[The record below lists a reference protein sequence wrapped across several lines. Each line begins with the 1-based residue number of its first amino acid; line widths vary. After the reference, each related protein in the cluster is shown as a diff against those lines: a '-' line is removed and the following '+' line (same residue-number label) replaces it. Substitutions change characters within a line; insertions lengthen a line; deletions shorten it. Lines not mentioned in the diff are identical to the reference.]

1 MARPLRIQFENAYYH
16 VTCRGNSG
24 QEIFSND
31 ADRSAFLDLL
41 ERSSDIYQTE
51 ILAYVL
57 MSNHFHLLVKTPLGN
72 LQEFMR
78 HFNISYT
85 SYYNWR
91 HDRRGHLYQGRYK
104 SFLVDAD
111 EYLQEVSRYI
121 HLNPIRVRPRLGVT
135 LSEKERYLRNYR
147 WSSYGS
153 YLSKNG
159 RKGFLRVEEV
169 LGHFGGDTATGRTK
183 YEVFVRGGLTGKLS
197 SPLEKGAGHGIVGE
211 SEFIEKVREGYVRSG
226 MASREIPAV
235 KRILAQVKPE
245 RIIRETCKAFK
256 VKRDELLRKG
266 YKGVGRG
273 VLMDMLYRH
282 GGMKQREIGELM
294 GVDYSAVSVMR
305 KRLSVAQKEDRNLAA
320 RIEKTKKRIES
331 SQSQE

>member
-57 MSNHFHLLVKTPLGN
+57 MSNHFHLFVKTPLGN

-111 EYLQEVSRYI
+111 QYLQEVSRYI
-121 HLNPIRVRPRLGVT
+121 HLNPVRVKVRSGMT
-135 LSEKERYLRNYR
+135 LEEKENYLRKYHWN
-147 WSSYGS
+147 SYGG
-153 YLSKNG
+153 YLSPRG
-159 RKGFLRVEEV
+159 RRFVRVEEV
-169 LGHFGGDTATGRTK
+169 LAYFGGDTTAGRRK
-183 YEVFVRGGLTGKLS
+183 YEAFVKEGVSGKLAN
-197 SPLEKGAGHGIVGE
+197 PLERGTGHGIIGE
-211 SEFIEKVREGYVRSG
+211 SEFIEKIRGQYIGSD

-235 KRILAQVKPE
+235 KRILAQVEPE
-245 RIIRETCKAFK
+245 RIIGEMCKAFR
-256 VKRDELLRKG
+256 VEREELLRKG

-273 VLMDMLYRH
+273 ILMEMLYRN
-282 GGMKQREIGELM
+282 GGMNQREIGELL

-305 KRLSVAQKEDRNLAA
+305 KRLFELQKNDRNLSAQ
-320 RIEKTKKRIES
+320 IERLKRRLEL
-331 SQSQE
+331 SQE

>member
-31 ADRSAFLDLL
+31 ADRSTFLDLL
-41 ERSSDIYQTE
+41 GRSSDIYQTE

-57 MSNHFHLLVKTPLGN
+57 MSNHFHLFVKTPLGN

-85 SYYNWR
+85 FYYNWR

-111 EYLQEVSRYI
+111 QYLQEVSRYI
-121 HLNPIRVRPRLGVT
+121 HLNPVRVKQRSGMT
-135 LSEKERYLRNYR
+135 SAEKERYLRNYR
-147 WSSYGS
+147 WSSYER
-153 YLSKNG
+153 YLSPRG
-159 RKGFLRVEEV
+159 RRFLRVEEV
-169 LGHFGGDTATGRTK
+169 LAYFGGDTPTGRRT
-183 YEVFVRGGLTGKLS
+183 YEAFVREGLNGKLS
-197 SPLEKGAGHGIVGE
+197 NPLERGAGHGIIGE
-211 SEFIEKVREGYVRSG
+211 SEFIERIKEQYIQSG

-235 KRILAQVKPE
+235 KRILAQVEPE
-245 RIIRETCKAFK
+245 KIIREICKAFK

-266 YKGVGRG
+266 YKGVARG
-273 VLMDMLYRH
+273 ILMDMLYRH
-282 GGMKQREIGELM
+282 GGMNQREIGELM

-305 KRLSVAQKEDRNLAA
+305 KRLSVVQKEDRKLAVQID
-320 RIEKTKKRIES
+320 RLEKRMES
-331 SQSQE
+331 SQE

>member
-1 MARPLRIQFENAYYH
+1 MTRPLRIQFENAYYH

-31 ADRSAFLDLL
+31 ADRSAFVDLL
-41 ERSSDIYQTE
+41 ERSNDIYQTE

-57 MSNHFHLLVKTPLGN
+57 MSNHFHLFVKTPLGN

-111 EYLQEVSRYI
+111 QYLQEVSRYI
-121 HLNPIRVRPRLGVT
+121 HLNPVRVRVRSGMSLG
-135 LSEKERYLRNYR
+135 EKEKYLRDYR
-147 WSSYGS
+147 WSSYRG
-153 YLSKNG
+153 YLSQSG
-159 RKGFLRVEEV
+159 RRGFLRVEEV
-169 LGHFGGDTATGRTK
+169 LAYFGGDVPGGRRK
-183 YEVFVRGGLTGKLS
+183 YEGFVREGIAKELVN
-197 SPLEKGAGHGIVGE
+197 PLERGTGHGIIGA
-211 SEFIEKVREGYVRSG
+211 SEFIEKIRGEYVRSG
-226 MASREIPAV
+226 IGTREVPAV
-235 KRILAQVKPE
+235 KRILAQVEPE
-245 RIIRETCKAFK
+245 KIIRNICGEFK

-266 YKGVGRG
+266 YKGVARG
-273 VLMDMLYRH
+273 ILMEMLYCH
-282 GGMKQREIGELM
+282 GGMNQREIGELM

-305 KRLSVAQKEDRNLAA
+305 KRLFASQKEDRYLSV
-320 RIEKTKKRIES
+320 RIERLKKRIGP
-331 SQSQE
+331 SQG